1 MTTND
6 ASTVLQVASTLDES
20 GSENLAMVATIL
32 RGLLGEIQDKGNEIS
47 TLRAQITEMQSNA
60 STAAFEKVN
69 DQLAEANRENANLRA
84 QVATLSAGKAWIPE
98 PTLADLDGEL
108 SRVWPVAD
116 GWRKGFLACIDWAR
130 EHAVAPVVVP
140 EEITPIDIDAAWNAY
155 VDANPDISQEDD
167 ADWLLEIFAHAI
179 RQGASIAT
187 SRLRP
192 ILADRI
198 LQDGERA
205 VDSRRFDR
213 MLADESERPYLLE
226 LEQYVRT
233 MARLQNWSRDT
244 TGHGPL
250 NRLDALRAKKEGGQE

>member
-1 MTTND
+1 MIQPTCPWCEMGFYR
-6 ASTVLQVASTLDES
+6 ES
-20 GSENLAMVATIL
+20 WHVEGFQETGRCGSKWFPDFEGGHVDGRKQSEAC
-32 RGLLGEIQDKGNEIS
+32 KEIS
-47 TLRAQITEMQSNA
+47 ALRAQITEMQSNA

-69 DQLAEANRENANLRA
+69 DQLAEANRENAELRA
-84 QVATLSAGKAWIPE
+84 QVATLSAGKAWIPD

-116 GWRKGFLACIDWAR
+116 GWRKGFLACMCWAR

-140 EEITPIDIDAAWNAY
+140 ELTSQWCDEIWRNAPRGVPVWDALKWVIEQDRA
-155 VDANPDISQEDD
+155 
-167 ADWLLEIFAHAI
+167 
-179 RQGASIAT
+179 
-187 SRLRP
+187 RLRP
-192 ILADRI
+192 IPADRI